1 MILRLRYGIMGDGK
15 NERSTLMYVIVGL
28 GNPGKKYDGTR
39 HNVGFD
45 CIDYLSEKHQIPVN
59 KIKHKALIGEGMIEG
74 EKVVLVKPQTFMNLS
89 GETVLSLVKFYGLG
103 LENLIVVYDD
113 IDTDFAKLRI
123 RKKGS
128 AGTHNGMRH
137 IIYLL
142 KDDQF
147 PRVRIGI
154 GKSDVIPL
162 KDYVLMRFNKTEQV
176 EMMAT
181 IKNAGEAIEAIVL
194 HDVDK
199 AMNAFN
205 GAKS

>member
-1 MILRLRYGIMGDGK
+1 MEIGYLKGAY
-15 NERSTLMYVIVGL
+15 MYVIVGL

-45 CIDYLSEKHQIPVN
+45 CIDYLSSKHQIPVN
-59 KIKHKALIGEGMIEG
+59 KIKYKALIGEGVIAG
-74 EKVVLVKPQTFMNLS
+74 QKVMLVKPQTFMNLS
-89 GETVLSLVKFYGLG
+89 GETVLSIMKFYGL
-103 LENLIVVYDD
+103 ESSQLIVAYDD
-113 IDTDFAKLRI
+113 IDTDFGKLRI

-137 IIYLL
+137 IIYML

-162 KDYVLMRFNKTEQV
+162 KDYVLMRFNKTEITTMC
-176 EMMAT
+176 ET
-181 IKNAGEAIEAIVL
+181 IKNAGEAIEVMIAQ
-194 HDVDK
+194 DVDK
-199 AMNAFN
+199 AMNLFN
-205 GAKS
+205 ANKA